1 MIRACNLLEDELG
14 RTRIHICCIAHV
26 INLAIRAAFNVISSS
41 ISTLR
46 KFIGAIRVSVKRR
59 EKFETLREVLS

>member
-1 MIRACNLLEDELG
+1 MIKACNLLEDELG
-14 RTRIHICCIAHV
+14 LTRINIRCIAHV

-59 EKFETLREVLS
+59 EKFET